1 MVRPTSTLFSLNIS
15 PLAAVTLVLGS
26 CVLPGANARAS
37 HVGRGC
43 NGEHL
48 AKRNPYLFPEE
59 SSSNSQLLKRQ
70 DAQGYS
76 PDNLDPV
83 SQCTGYSY
91 QPVLDNKANFPTIWD
106 TAQLVPG
113 DQEAADELAKAVAE
127 VNRLAPNIS
136 VKGTLNGD
144 FCEWHRV
151 MRCKPS
157 PLTKHVVRL
166 FVRSQL
172 HPDLPS
178 LRPGLLVDVPSMRHT
193 LQHRDPSGRH
203 RDARTVDLWDR
214 VRRWSEL

>member
-26 CVLPGANARAS
+26 FVLPGANARAS

-59 SSSNSQLLKRQ
+59 SSSNSQSQLLKRQ
-70 DAQGYS
+70 DATGYS

-144 FCEWHRV
+144 FCEWRPHR
-151 MRCKPS
+151 
-157 PLTKHVVRL
+157 LAVV
-166 FVRSQL
+166 SHIPQ
-172 HPDLPS
+172 
-178 LRPGLLVDVPSMRHT
+178 
-193 LQHRDPSGRH
+193 
-203 RDARTVDLWDR
+203 A
-214 VRRWSEL
+214 

>member
-26 CVLPGANARAS
+26 SLSLLPGTTARAS

-59 SSSNSQLLKRQ
+59 SSSSNAQLLKRQ

-113 DQEAADELAKAVAE
+113 DQEAADLLAKAVAE

-136 VKGTLNGD
+136 VKGISVGGVAWS
-144 FCEWHRV
+144 CV
-151 MRCKPS
+151 SSYPS
-157 PLTKHVVRL
+157 
-166 FVRSQL
+166 FA
-172 HPDLPS
+172 S
-178 LRPGLLVDVPSMRHT
+178 L
-193 LQHRDPSGRH
+193 
-203 RDARTVDLWDR
+203 AR
-214 VRRWSEL
+214 

>member
-26 CVLPGANARAS
+26 CVLPGATARAS

-59 SSSNSQLLKRQ
+59 SSNSQSQLLKRQ
-70 DAQGYS
+70 DATGYS

-91 QPVLDNKANFPTIWD
+91 QPVLDNKVNFPTIWD

-113 DQEAADELAKAVAE
+113 DQEAADLLAKAVAE

-136 VKGTLNGD
+136 VKGTLAGD
-144 FCEWHRV
+144 FCELRRIV
-151 MRCKPS
+151 SLSYPS
-157 PLTKHVVRL
+157 
-166 FVRSQL
+166 FA
-172 HPDLPS
+172 S
-178 LRPGLLVDVPSMRHT
+178 L
-193 LQHRDPSGRH
+193 
-203 RDARTVDLWDR
+203 AR
-214 VRRWSEL
+214 